1 MKLTVLLTTAAV
13 AALALAACQKKEAA
27 PEAAA
32 PAAADAGNTASAT
45 VPETPAAASA
55 AEDAAAGPIDTPA
68 PAAAPAAAAAPGTTA
83 APPMS
88 TSANAS
94 GTESTESFITGVT
107 LSDMYQI
114 QAGKIA
120 EDKGQ
125 SQGVKDFGKTMVT
138 DHTAMSNQM
147 RHIFSATGTTIPSAL
162 GPRGKRMIDD
172 LNAAAPADFDKLYL
186 AQQQT
191 AQATELALL
200 SAYAEGGE
208 SKDIKPAAARAVPK
222 VQAHLAKVNELQ
234 AATP

>member
-1 MKLTVLLTTAAV
+1 
-13 AALALAACQKKEAA
+13 
-27 PEAAA
+27 
-32 PAAADAGNTASAT
+32 
-45 VPETPAAASA
+45 
-55 AEDAAAGPIDTPA
+55 
-68 PAAAPAAAAAPGTTA
+68 
-83 APPMS
+83 MS

-120 EDKGQ
+120 EAKGQ
-125 SQGVKDFGKTMVT
+125 SQGVKDFGTMMVT